1 MHLITPIDIKGCRP
15 GHCNPGR
22 KAIEAVFRPVEGDW
36 LYFVG
41 RGDGT
46 SQFSKTL
53 REHNRAVR
61 KYQLDVETNED
72 RR

>member
-1 MHLITPIDIKGCRP
+1 MRGCRP
-15 GHCNPGR
+15 DQSVTLDGQ
-22 KAIEAVFRPVEGDW
+22 AIEAAFRPVDGDW

-61 KYQLDVETNED
+61 KYQLGIETGED
-72 RR
+72 RG

>member
-15 GHCNPGR
+15 GQSVTGR
-22 KAIEAVFRPVEGDW
+22 QAIEAVFRPADGDW

-53 REHNRAVR
+53 SEHNRAVR
-61 KYQLDVETNED
+61 KYQLGIETDED